1 MLWDILTKR
10 DWTVFTAV
18 GLLATFAA
26 VVVAITVHEFAHALS
41 AKSYGDDTAEYQ
53 GRLTLNPVAHY
64 DPIGSTLFLL
74 FGFGWAKPV
83 PVNPNRMKRPR
94 WDAIRCAL
102 WGPLSNILIALGC
115 GLVIRFV
122 QALPE
127 WLAGF
132 LAIVIFLNLYL
143 ALFNLIPFPP
153 LDGSRVITNLLPVD
167 LANRWER
174 FAQSWGF
181 LILLG
186 IIFFFQRI
194 FWVLISV
201 PTFLIASAMTGLSPG
216 QFQYLVALFS

>member
-1 MLWDILTKR
+1 MLWEILTKR
-10 DWTVFTAV
+10 DWTPYTVV
-18 GLLATFAA
+18 GLLATFVA
-26 VVVAITVHEFAHALS
+26 VVIAITVHEFAHALS

-94 WDAIRCAL
+94 LDAIRCAL

-122 QALPE
+122 PALPY

-132 LAIVIFLNLYL
+132 LGILIFLNLYL
-143 ALFNLIPFPP
+143 AIFNQIPFPP
-153 LDGSRVITNLLPVD
+153 LDGTRVNTNMMPVEK
-167 LANRWER
+167 ANRWER

-186 IIFFFQRI
+186 IVFFFQRV
-194 FWVLISV
+194 FWILISL
-201 PTFLIASAMTGLSPG
+201 PTFLLASAMTGLSPHE
-216 QFQYLVALFS
+216 FQSLIYLFS

>member
-1 MLWDILTKR
+1 MLWQILTQHH
-10 DWTVFTAV
+10 WTWYTAV
-18 GLLATFAA
+18 GLLATFVA

-41 AKSYGDDTAEYQ
+41 ARSYGDDTAEYQ
-53 GRLTLNPVAHY
+53 GRLTLNPAAHY

-94 WDAIRCAL
+94 LDAIRCAL

-115 GLVIRFV
+115 GLAIRFV
-122 QALPE
+122 PVLPY

-132 LAIVIFLNLYL
+132 LGIVIFLNLYL

-153 LDGSRVITNLLPVD
+153 LDGSRVITNLLPVEM
-167 LANRWER
+167 ANRWER

-186 IIFFFQRI
+186 IIFFAQGV
-194 FWVLISV
+194 FWTLISV
-201 PTFLIASAMTGLSPG
+201 PTYLLASAMTGLSPME
-216 QFQYLVALFS
+216 FQYLIRLFS

>member
-1 MLWDILTKR
+1 MLWQILTER
-10 DWTVFTAV
+10 NWTWYTAI
-18 GLLATFAA
+18 GLVATFVA
-26 VVVAITVHEFAHALS
+26 VVIAITVHEFAHALS
-41 AKSYGDDTAEYQ
+41 ARSYGDDTAEYQ
-53 GRLTLNPVAHY
+53 GRLTLNPAAHY

-94 WDAIRCAL
+94 LDAIRCAL
-102 WGPLSNILIALGC
+102 WGPLSNILIALISGSI
-115 GLVIRFV
+115 IRF
-122 QALPE
+122 LPVPL

-132 LAIVIFLNLYL
+132 LGILIFLNLYL

-153 LDGSRVITNLLPVD
+153 LDGSRIITNLLPVD

-186 IIFFFQRI
+186 IIFIFQGAFAR
-194 FWVLISV
+194 LIGG
-201 PTFLIASAMTGLSPG
+201 PTLALGAAMTGLSPM
-216 QFQYLVALFS
+216 QFGGLVSLFS

>member
-1 MLWDILTKR
+1 MLWEILTKR
-10 DWTVFTAV
+10 DWTPYTVV
-18 GLLATFAA
+18 GLLATFVA
-26 VVVAITVHEFAHALS
+26 VVIAITVHEFAHARS
-41 AKSYGDDTAEYQ
+41 AKSYGDDTAEDN
-53 GRLTLNPVAHY
+53 GRLTLNPAAHY

-83 PVNPNRMKRPR
+83 PVNPNRMHSPR
-94 WDAIRCAL
+94 WDAVRCAL

-115 GLVIRFV
+115 GLIIRFV
-122 QALPE
+122 PILPF

-153 LDGSRVITNLLPVD
+153 LDGSRVITNLLPID

-174 FAQSWGF
+174 FAQQWGF

-186 IIFFFQRI
+186 VIFMFRGVFFT
-194 FWVLISV
+194 LIGL
-201 PTFLIASAMTGLSPG
+201 PTLLLGSAMTGLSPLD
-216 QFQYLVALFS
+216 FQSLVFRFS